1 MIIISLVNKLMLK
14 KNEIKIS
21 ILIPCYNELNT
32 IKEIIKKVNYN
43 LQLYGFNDYEILVVD
58 DYSNDGTS
66 EILKQISLE
75 KNIKIFSHSQNL
87 GKGAAVHTG
96 IENTTGDILIIQDAD
111 LEYDPSDYDKL
122 LRPFFEADADI
133 VYGSR
138 FIGGGKYVRI
148 HFFWH
153 YLANKIITFVCNMF
167 TNLNLTDVET
177 GYKVFKTSCLKNVKL
192 KEKSFSF
199 EPEITIKLAKKK
211 FKFFEVPI
219 SYNGRSYNEGKKI
232 GLKDAFIAFKAIFIY
247 SIIK

>member
-1 MIIISLVNKLMLK
+1 MLK
-14 KNEIKIS
+14 KNEIKLS
-21 ILIPCYNELNT
+21 IVIPCYNEVNT
-32 IKEIIKKVNYN
+32 IKEIIEKVIYN
-43 LQLYGFNDYEILVVD
+43 LKQYSFNDYEIIIVD
-58 DYSNDGTS
+58 DCSNDGTTKII
-66 EILKQISLE
+66 EQISIN

-87 GKGAAVHTG
+87 GKGAAIHTG
-96 IENTTGDILIIQDAD
+96 IKHTTGEILIIQDAD
-111 LEYDPSDYDKL
+111 LEYDPSDYEKL

-177 GYKVFKTSCLKNVKL
+177 GYKLFKTSCLNNVEL

-219 SYNGRSYNEGKKI
+219 TYNGRSYLEGKKI

-247 SIIK
+247 SITK

>member
-1 MIIISLVNKLMLK
+1 MLEKNKTKL
-14 KNEIKIS
+14 S
-21 ILIPCYNELNT
+21 VVIPCYNEINT
-32 IKEIIKKVNYN
+32 IREIIKKVIYN
-43 LQLYGFNDYEILVVD
+43 LQQYSFNDYEILVVD
-58 DYSNDGTS
+58 DCSNDGTS
-66 EILKQISLE
+66 EILEQINLKE
-75 KNIKIFSHSQNL
+75 NIKIFSHKENL
-87 GKGAAVHTG
+87 GKGAAVQTG
-96 IENTTGDILIIQDAD
+96 IKNITGDILIIQDAD
-111 LEYDPSDYDKL
+111 LEYDPSDYEKL
-122 LRPFFEADADI
+122 LRPFFEADADV

-177 GYKVFKTSCLKNVKL
+177 GYKLFKNSCLKNVEL

-219 SYNGRSYNEGKKI
+219 TYNGRSYNEGKKI

-247 SIIK
+247 SIKK